1 MTNTAERAIVRLGY
15 QMPDFNF
22 GGPVDK
28 LFPTVIAQAQEAERA
43 GFDTVFLT
51 DHFYQRFGPPH
62 GPTLEAYTALAGIA
76 TTTDRIQLS
85 TLVTGNTYRNP
96 ALLAKIVTTLDVVS
110 QGRAMLGIGAGWF
123 ELEHKSYGYEFGS
136 FTERFEKLDEA
147 LQIIRSMLRGARPSF
162 EGKWYRV
169 ANAINEPRIRDDL
182 PIMLGGAGEK
192 KTFALAA
199 RYADHLSIGC
209 DAVELPG
216 KLEALQRRC
225 DEIGRDRSTL
235 EVSYLAFVAM
245 DESSASAHRA
255 VDEMFARRVG
265 DPDKVD
271 QVRGGMAGRLFL
283 GSPDEVAEQI
293 QQQVLDLGVDGL
305 IINMVANG
313 HQPGVIELAGK
324 TLSPLVSTE

>member
-1 MTNTAERAIVRLGY
+1 
-15 QMPDFNF
+15 MPDFNF
-22 GGPVDK
+22 GATVDK

-62 GPTLEAYTALAGIA
+62 GPTLEAYTALAA
-76 TTTDRIQLS
+76 LAATTDRIQLS

-96 ALLAKIVTTLDVVS
+96 ALLAKTVTTLDVVS

-123 ELEHKSYGYEFGS
+123 ELEHRSYGYEFGS

-147 LQIIRSMLRGARPSF
+147 LHIIEAMLRGARPSF

-169 ANAINEPRIRDDL
+169 ENAINEPRMRDDL

-225 DEIGRDRSTL
+225 DEAGRDRATL
-235 EVSYLAFVAM
+235 DVSYLAFVAM
-245 DESSASAHRA
+245 DESSAHAHRA

-265 DPDKVD
+265 DPDKVGR
-271 QVRGGMAGRLFL
+271 VRAGMDGRLFI
-283 GSPDEVAEQI
+283 GSPDEVADRLQE
-293 QQQVLDLGVDGL
+293 QVLALGVNGL
-305 IINMVANG
+305 VINMVANG
-313 HQPGVIELAGK
+313 HQPGVLELAGK
-324 TLSPLVSTE
+324 TLAPLVTTA